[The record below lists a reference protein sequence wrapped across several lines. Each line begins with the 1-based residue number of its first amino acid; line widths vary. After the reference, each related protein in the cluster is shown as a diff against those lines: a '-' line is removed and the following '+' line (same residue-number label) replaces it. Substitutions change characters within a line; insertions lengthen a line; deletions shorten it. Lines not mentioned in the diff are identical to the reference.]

1 MKNNPPVAA
10 PYNSRCGLESSP
22 SPQSPP
28 LKGGEAELE
37 QSPALKGREV
47 KEGNVTTFAHSIPL
61 AHTLDR
67 REVKGANIAC
77 SMQSTPALEGREMKG
92 TTAARSLDTDP
103 PIEEGKAECF
113 LSSFS
118 LSLEGRGRG
127 EGEKNECQRTKA
139 KKQNLTHF
147 SKDLRKRLTDV
158 ERLVWSHLR
167 ARQCQG
173 FKFRRQ
179 HPIGPYIV
187 DFVCLEKRLIIELD
201 GGHHALPEQTL
212 KDRQRDA
219 WLEKEGY
226 TILHFWD
233 NEVLMNLNGVLEVI
247 RERLIRTPSP

>member
-1 MKNNPPVAA
+1 MRNRPPIAA
-10 PYNSRCGLESSP
+10 PYKRLCGLESSP

-37 QSPALKGREV
+37 QSTVHKGGEV
-47 KEGNVTTFAHSIPL
+47 NGATFAHSIPP
-61 AHTLDR
+61 TSPVEG
-67 REVKGANIAC
+67 REVKGAATARN
-77 SMQSTPALEGREMKG
+77 MQYTPLLRGREMKG
-92 TTAARSLDTDP
+92 ATTAPNLETTPRSKEVKVEWPL
-103 PIEEGKAECF
+103 I
-113 LSSFS
+113 S

-127 EGEKNECQRTKA
+127 EGEKNEGPRTVA
-139 KKQNLTHF
+139 KKQNHTHLA
-147 SKDLRKRLTDV
+147 KDLRKRSTDV

-187 DFVCLEKRLIIELD
+187 DFVCLEKRVVIELD
-201 GGHHALPEQTL
+201 GGHHALPAEAL

-226 TILHFWD
+226 AVLHFWD
-233 NEVLMNLNGVLEVI
+233 NEVLMNINGVLEVV
-247 RERLIRTPSP
+247 RERLIRSPSP